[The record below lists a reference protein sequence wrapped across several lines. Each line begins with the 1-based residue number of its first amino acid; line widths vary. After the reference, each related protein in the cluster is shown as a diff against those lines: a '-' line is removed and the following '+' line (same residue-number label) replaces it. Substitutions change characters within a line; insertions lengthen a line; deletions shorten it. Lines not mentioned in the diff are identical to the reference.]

1 MRPEGV
7 MIFAAGFGTRMR
19 PITYRTPKPMI
30 EVAGRTLL
38 DHALDQARAAGL
50 SNIVVNTHHLPD
62 QIEAHVAPMADVT
75 PIREQPDILDTG
87 GGLRKALPLLGT
99 GPVYTM
105 NSDYVWS
112 GANPLRQLGKSWDA
126 ERMDGLMLMLP
137 VSRATGYRGP
147 GDFCLL
153 SSGRLAPPGSDG
165 QPTLVYAGAQIIK
178 TEGLAEIEDE
188 VFSVSRLWSRMI
200 ERDRL
205 YGIVHAGR
213 WAEVGHPE
221 AVEIAETMLN
231 ERASEEVEAS
241 D

>member
-1 MRPEGV
+1 
-7 MIFAAGFGTRMR
+7 
-19 PITYRTPKPMI
+19 
-30 EVAGRTLL
+30 
-38 DHALDQARAAGL
+38 
-50 SNIVVNTHHLPD
+50 
-62 QIEAHVAPMADVT
+62 
-75 PIREQPDILDTG
+75 
-87 GGLRKALPLLGT
+87 
-99 GPVYTM
+99 
-105 NSDYVWS
+105 
-112 GANPLRQLGKSWDA
+112 
-126 ERMDGLMLMLP
+126 MDGLMLMLP

-147 GDFCLL
+147 GDFCLQ

-231 ERASEEVEAS
+231 ERASEEVEAVIESAGRPGSLPCRSAATSRNRSSPASCRGS
-241 D
+241 DRVRRKNWRGLSSMPVLPTEDGS